1 METIA
6 EAMRANDSKITHER
20 ILKWIFG
27 QIVEQGPQM
36 MMGMFRD
43 PDRATFL
50 TLLKLSDNLPK
61 GNRPKE

>member
-1 METIA
+1 MDTIA
-6 EAMRANDSKITHER
+6 EAMRANDGKITHGR
-20 ILKWIFG
+20 ILERLFG
-27 QIVEQGPQM
+27 QIVELGPQM
-36 MMGMFRD
+36 MMGVFRD